1 MSSIPNPTKKG
12 PGGQRVFLNPR
23 PLPGSFGWEMDHIS
37 DYGGRGAMEIIVSQE
52 KLIPILKGTKFLN
65 SCRYDHNFK
74 VEI

>member
-1 MSSIPNPTKKG
+1 MPKPYKKG
-12 PGGQRVFLNPR
+12 AWGPESLSQPQTPSWQL
-23 PLPGSFGWEMDHIS
+23 WMDLIS